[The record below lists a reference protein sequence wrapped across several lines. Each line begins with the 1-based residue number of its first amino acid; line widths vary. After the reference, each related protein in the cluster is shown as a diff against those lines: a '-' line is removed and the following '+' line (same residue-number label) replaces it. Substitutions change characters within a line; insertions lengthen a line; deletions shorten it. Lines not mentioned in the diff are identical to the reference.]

1 MAVPTTIMLVPT
13 IDVAVQPT
21 EKEVLPAI
29 RQGWATDVSVQP
41 TKREALPKIM
51 EVPTKGMAI

>member
-1 MAVPTTIMLVPT
+1 MAVQLTEREVLAIIMMVPT
-13 IDVAVQPT
+13 
-21 EKEVLPAI
+21 
-29 RQGWATDVSVQP
+29 TDVSVQP